1 MDAHPTPTSILEART
16 DRPRPRSVARLDRD
30 GLRDVAPM
38 VVGVAPFAVIL
49 GVMIGQLEAVPA
61 WAALLVAPLL
71 YAGSAHLAVLTLL
84 ESGAGAA
91 TVVAAAVIVNAR
103 LAVYGAALEPHFR
116 DQPGWFRWLAPH
128 FIVDQTYAIVSARR
142 DLAEPGRFR
151 RYWSTAGLVL
161 GAGWSGAM
169 AAAVVVGPIVPVGPA
184 LAFASTA
191 IFVGLLVPRLRER
204 TALRPAAI
212 AAVVALV
219 VAPLPHGSGLLVA
232 TLAGVLPTLLRPRS
246 TS

>member
-1 MDAHPTPTSILEART
+1 MHPHATPTSALEVRT
-16 DRPRPRSVARLDRD
+16 DRRTPRPVARLDRD

-49 GVMIGQLEAVPA
+49 GVMIGQLQAVPA
-61 WAALLVAPLL
+61 WAALLGAPLL

-84 ESGAGAA
+84 ESGAGAT
-91 TVVAAAVIVNAR
+91 TVVAAAAIVNAR
-103 LAVYGAALEPHFR
+103 LAVYGAALEPRFR

-128 FIVDQTYAIVSARR
+128 FIVDQTYAIASARP
-142 DLAEPGRFR
+142 DLAEPDRFR
-151 RYWSTAGLVL
+151 RYWLTAGLAL
-161 GAGWSGAM
+161 GAGWSAAM
-169 AAAVVVGPIVPVGPA
+169 AAAVALGPFVPVGPA

-191 IFVGLLVPRLRER
+191 VFVGLLVPRLRER

-219 VAPLPHGSGLLVA
+219 AAPLPHGSGLLVA

-246 TS
+246 TP